1 MIFAHQESAH
11 FGCASAR
18 PLRPFSDRHSTF
30 HHSLCLVLFRQ
41 LQVLPSH
48 HFFADRF
55 VCGFSSATCSI
66 TYHAWPEASQRW
78 LDRTV
83 QIVQACCSCA
93 HTPTPFG
100 LGGATHPQTLRQSH
114 AHRSEEHTSELQS
127 PKDLVCRLLLE

>member
-83 QIVQACCSCA
+83 QIVQAVS
-93 HTPTPFG
+93 
-100 LGGATHPQTLRQSH
+100 LG
-114 AHRSEEHTSELQS
+114 RSTISL
-127 PKDLVCRLLLE
+127 PPPAARACRADRSRSFRSAP